1 MNKKAL
7 YACLLSSLL
16 ATGGMLRAQTDN
28 SPAANV
34 PFVQILATD
43 PTALEGTSTAAFTLI
58 RNGDT
63 SVDLP
68 VYLHISG
75 TASNGVD
82 YVSLP
87 GSVSVLAGQRKALIT
102 IIPIDPVPPPA
113 LKTVVLT
120 LNTNAV
126 TPTNNYVLGF
136 PRSAAAVILDIFGPP
151 PIAAMA
157 PGGFFQ
163 LSQCG
168 PDGSWFHIE
177 CSTNLADWSPI
188 CTNQVVNGLIN
199 FVDPDAP
206 SNPQRFYRAVP
217 EAGPPAY

>member
-1 MNKKAL
+1 
-7 YACLLSSLL
+7 
-16 ATGGMLRAQTDN
+16 MLRAQTDN